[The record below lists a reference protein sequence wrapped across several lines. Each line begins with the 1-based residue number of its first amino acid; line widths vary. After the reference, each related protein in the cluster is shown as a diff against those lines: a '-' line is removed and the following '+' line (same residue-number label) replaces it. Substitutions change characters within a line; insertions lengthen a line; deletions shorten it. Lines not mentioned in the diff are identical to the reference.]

1 MDLKATRKAAGLTQV
16 AAAKMLGVSERTWR
30 DWETGATAMP
40 QAHREL
46 FNIKARRRTRKGH
59 DDTDIAAAGEA

>member
-16 AAAKMLGVSERTWR
+16 AAAELLGVSERTWR

-40 QAHREL
+40 QAYREL
-46 FNIKARRRTRKGH
+46 FEIKARERMKERR
-59 DDTDIAAAGEA
+59 